1 MHRAFNLWSANGGR
15 LCSAG
20 QELLA
25 KAENFFYSLAG
36 ISVEELSSLDN
47 FSDQAHVL
55 DGPCY
60 CRVSHHGQPE
70 RTDLMRL
77 LLLLQDPTHTLMS
90 HYFMSYPVLVDDD
103 NKENTTRPT
112 PKRGL
117 PLAHDDEDDLEI
129 WDCDPED
136 TPLRER
142 MNNMG
147 LETPSGRAGAHKAAK
162 KAIKQL
168 TPQQLQ
174 KLK

>member
-1 MHRAFNLWSANGGR
+1 M
-15 LCSAG
+15 CSVG

-36 ISVEELSSLDN
+36 ISLEELSSLDN

-55 DGPCY
+55 DSPCY
-60 CRVSHHGQPE
+60 CKVSHRGQPE

-77 LLLLQDPTHTLMS
+77 LLRLQDPTHTLMS
-90 HYFMSYPVLVDDD
+90 HHFISYPVLVDDN

-117 PLAHDDEDDLEI
+117 PLAHNDEDDDYGLNY
-129 WDCDPED
+129 DQED

-147 LETPSGRAGAHKAAK
+147 LETPTGRAGANKAAK